1 MVSLIRLLGVA
12 AAISVVAVSAT
23 SQSSAPPQST
33 AHNPQSRWQT
43 LFDGTS
49 LSKWRGYKTQA
60 VPDGWKIMDKTLTK
74 DDRVGDLMTRDEFG
88 DFELELEWRIGK
100 AGNSGI
106 FYRGIEDPDFAG
118 RPNDDRIYTTAPEY
132 QLLDDNDAADNKTR
146 LTCAGANYGLYPSPP
161 GHLKPVG
168 EWNRARIIAKGAHVE
183 HWLNDARV
191 VEYDLWSPD
200 WEAKVKATKF
210 NNWPKFGR
218 AKRGHIGL
226 QGDHEGTLSFRN
238 IRIREVQ

>member
-1 MVSLIRLLGVA
+1 MMIRARLFGAAVGIVVTASASVA
-12 AAISVVAVSAT
+12 CS
-23 SQSSAPPQST
+23 PQST
-33 AHNPQSRWQT
+33 TRNPGAEWRA

-49 LSKWRGYKTQA
+49 LNAWRGYKSPT
-60 VPDGWKIMDKTLTK
+60 VPDGWKIVDRTLTK
-74 DDRVGDLMTRDEFG
+74 NERVGDLMTRDEFG
-88 DFELELEWRIGK
+88 DFELELEWKIGK

-106 FYRGIEDPDFAG
+106 FYRGVEDAEFAG
-118 RPNDDRIYTTAPEY
+118 PPNEDRIYMTAPEY
-132 QLLDDNDAADNKTR
+132 QLLDDNEAADNKTR

-168 EWNRARIIAKGAHVE
+168 DWNMARIVARGAHVE
-183 HWLNDARV
+183 HWLNGVKV
-191 VEYDLWSPD
+191 VEYELWSPD

-210 NNWPKFGR
+210 NAWPKFGR